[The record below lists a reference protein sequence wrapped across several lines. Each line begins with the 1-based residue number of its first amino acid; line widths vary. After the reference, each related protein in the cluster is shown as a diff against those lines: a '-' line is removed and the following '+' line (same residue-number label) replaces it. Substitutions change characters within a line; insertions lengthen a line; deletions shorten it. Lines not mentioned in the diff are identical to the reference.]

1 MTAPTRVSVTSA
13 LPTSSSGHGRNWRT
27 LRGTPASHRQRASH
41 QPTSTASGAGLRMT
55 ALPAASAAS
64 TPPAGMESGKF
75 QGGVTTT
82 TPSGVHAR
90 SRRARA
96 VISTSARA

>member
-27 LRGTPASHRQRASH
+27 LCGTPASQRQRASH
-41 QPTSTASGAGLRMT
+41 QPTSTASGAGFRMT
-55 ALPAASAAS
+55 VLPAASAAS
-64 TPPAGMESGKF
+64 VPPAGMERGKF

-82 TPSGVHAR
+82 TPRGAMAQSA
-90 SRRARA
+90 SSA